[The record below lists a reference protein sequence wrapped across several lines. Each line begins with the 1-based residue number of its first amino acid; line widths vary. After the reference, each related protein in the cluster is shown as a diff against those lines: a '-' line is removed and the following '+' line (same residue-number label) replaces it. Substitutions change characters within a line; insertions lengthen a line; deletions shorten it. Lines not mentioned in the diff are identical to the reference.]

1 MSLAATGSLL
11 GVRETRRISGDYVLS
26 VDDFKRR
33 AVFDDEIGRYCF
45 PVDHNAHVVIE
56 DGILKLRIDEKLPFR
71 PDKSTPCVSCIQ
83 TSDHRFG
90 ATTAEYQ
97 ILDKFAQKYGWFEI
111 RANARG
117 AKGL

>member
-45 PVDHNAHVVIE
+45 PVDLHPTVPGKEAMLVALS
-56 DGILKLRIDEKLPFR
+56 GP
-71 PDKSTPCVSCIQ
+71 S
-83 TSDHRFG
+83 
-90 ATTAEYQ
+90 
-97 ILDKFAQKYGWFEI
+97 
-111 RANARG
+111 
-117 AKGL
+117 